1 MDLDKDVANDV
12 RKAIAELGASIKTR
26 ILY

>member
-1 MDLDKDVANDV
+1 MDLDKELANDV
-12 RKAIAELGASIKTR
+12 RHAIAALGASIKTR